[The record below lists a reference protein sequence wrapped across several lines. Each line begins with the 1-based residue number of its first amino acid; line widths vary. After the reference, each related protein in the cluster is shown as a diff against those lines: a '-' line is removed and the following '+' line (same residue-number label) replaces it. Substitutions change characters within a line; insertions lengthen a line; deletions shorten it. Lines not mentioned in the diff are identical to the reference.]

1 MNDSNSDY
9 KETMQEM
16 LLELKIKT
24 SKLMK
29 KFKEQSKK
37 DKVGE

>member
-1 MNDSNSDY
+1 MTNDSNQDY

-16 LLELKIKT
+16 MLELKIKT
-24 SKLMK
+24 SKLME

-37 DKVGE
+37 DKVA

>member
-1 MNDSNSDY
+1 MMRDSEQDY

-16 LLELKIKT
+16 LFELKIKT
-24 SKLMK
+24 NKLMK

-37 DKVGE
+37 DKVK